1 MDKSTETIDSIPLTL
16 PLPSARQP
24 TPSMKKKIFQSIEE
38 AFAAFE
44 EDDGIEVELPPIP
57 QKEDVQ
63 NQLIQNA
70 LLLVDSGEYA
80 LSRNILAEVL
90 KKNNHCV
97 EAIRWMG
104 WCFKQEGQFSKAQKL
119 YERLIELR
127 QTDQDFFELGEI
139 YYSLDDD
146 LSAISTWQQALSYCG
161 SESPHLFDL
170 YKNLGNA
177 FTRSGDYE
185 SAEENYN
192 KAHTLRSNSD
202 GLQVNFGSLAFQ
214 RQNYLQAMA
223 YFKGALEINPFN
235 DRAWC
240 GISLVA
246 REMKDF
252 DWARATVLRAI
263 DINPQNSS
271 AAEILGALDNGT

>member
-1 MDKSTETIDSIPLTL
+1 MDKSTEIINSTPIAWPT
-16 PLPSARQP
+16 PSVRQP
-24 TPSMKKKIFQSIEE
+24 TPSMKKKIFQSLEE
-38 AFAAFE
+38 AFAVFD
-44 EDDGIEVELPPIP
+44 EDGGVEIELPPIP

-70 LLLVDSGEYA
+70 LLLVDSGEYV
-80 LSRNILAEVL
+80 LSRNILAEIL
-90 KKNNHCV
+90 KKNNECT

-127 QTDQDFFELGEI
+127 QTEQDYFELGEV
-139 YYSLDDD
+139 YYSLNDDIK
-146 LSAISTWQQALSYCG
+146 AIHAWQEALTHSG

-170 YKNLGNA
+170 YKGLGNA
-177 FTRSGDYE
+177 FTRNGDYE

-192 KAHTLRSNSD
+192 KAHTLRNNSD
-202 GLQVNFGSLAFQ
+202 ALQVNFGSLAFQ
-214 RQNYLQAMA
+214 KQNYLQAMA

-252 DWARATVLRAI
+252 EWARATVLKAI
-263 DINPQNSS
+263 DINPKNSS
-271 AAEILGALDNGT
+271 AVEILEVLDNGT